1 MGELSE
7 YAGNICQ
14 NGADYVVM
22 GHYHQA
28 KEVKL
33 TSGKLIVL
41 GDWIRYNTF
50 AVFDGDNL
58 SLNYWR

>member
-1 MGELSE
+1 LTE
-7 YAGNICQ
+7 YAGDKCK
-14 NGADYVVM
+14 NGADYVIM

-28 KEVKL
+28 KEVNL
-33 TSGKLIVL
+33 TKGKLIVL